1 MVFWNYQW
9 WIIIFP
15 GLLYL
20 AHVSMSVP
28 LLISKTLGMRSN
40 MPIYRTAYYSICA
53 SLNLVLTILICIRI
67 FMIRDKAEKVLGK
80 LQASFYY
87 SSITLFVESGAFFTI
102 WSVVYLVALQRD
114 SWVQDIFL
122 LPFTYILAIT
132 RMFIII
138 RMARD
143 RAWSKDI
150 IAATRDGELDWQ
162 ISSAISMPP
171 QNVFDPPPSP
181 NQIYHEIS

>member
-1 MVFWNYQW
+1 
-9 WIIIFP
+9 
-15 GLLYL
+15 
-20 AHVSMSVP
+20 
-28 LLISKTLGMRSN
+28 
-40 MPIYRTAYYSICA
+40 
-53 SLNLVLTILICIRI
+53 
-67 FMIRDKAEKVLGK
+67 MIRDKAEKVLGK

-122 LPFTYILAIT
+122 LPFTYILVSYCIPLYTNSPNETLLIIDLQAIT